1 MPPSSANYTAS
12 VMRTRVSLLERA
24 RTGGSELAWEE
35 MLALYDPF
43 VSGILGSMGFI
54 GPDLEDARQQVFLK
68 LWKNLQ
74 RYERDANRATFRTWF
89 ARLIRNTALNIF
101 RSKKCEPRG
110 PSFNDEESS
119 QEGLVGDDPEIEAR
133 IEAEWQEYVV
143 ELAFESAKS
152 KFSGHAVEVFQLS
165 LAGVPMEE
173 IATKLRIKINTVY
186 ILKHRVKTV
195 LLHEIQRLTEDLE
208 MGVEG
213 EPS

>member
-1 MPPSSANYTAS
+1 MPPYTTNHSVS

-24 RTGGSELAWEE
+24 RTGGSDLAWEE
-35 MLALYDPF
+35 MLGLYDPF
-43 VSGILGSMGFI
+43 VSGILGSMGFT

-68 LWKNLQ
+68 LWQNLK
-74 RYERDANRATFRTWF
+74 RYERDTDRATFRTWF

-101 RSKKCEPRG
+101 RSKRREPRG
-110 PSFNDEESS
+110 PSFNDKDSGQESF
-119 QEGLVGDDPEIEAR
+119 LADDPEIEAR

-152 KFSGHAVEVFQLS
+152 KFSGHAVEVFQRS
-165 LAGVPMEE
+165 LDGMPVEE
-173 IATKLRIKINTVY
+173 LATKLNIKVNTVY

-195 LLHEIQRLTEDLE
+195 LLQEIQRITEDLE

-213 EPS
+213 GEA